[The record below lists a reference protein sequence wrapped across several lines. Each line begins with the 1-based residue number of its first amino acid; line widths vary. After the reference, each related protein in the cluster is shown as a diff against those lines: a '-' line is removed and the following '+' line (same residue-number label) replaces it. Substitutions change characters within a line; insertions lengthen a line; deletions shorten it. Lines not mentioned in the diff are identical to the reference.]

1 MPAPAPINI
10 KSFKAKAN
18 RHKKSMTKFL
28 RKFDK
33 KFIPGMLSKQLEL
46 NEQVWQEVDCLSC
59 ANCCKTM
66 TPTFTK
72 EDTKRI
78 AAHLGITTK
87 ELYNKYFEKD
97 EDNGDIVNKKQPCQ
111 WLNLKDNKCSIY
123 EVRPVDCSGFPHHTK
138 KRFDNYN
145 HVYEQNIDKCPA
157 TFAMVQKLQAWVEEE
172 YKW

>member
-1 MPAPAPINI
+1 MV
-10 KSFKAKAN
+10 
-18 RHKKSMTKFL
+18 KFL

-33 KFIPGMLSKQLEL
+33 KFIPGMLAPQLEFDK
-46 NEQVWQEVDCLSC
+46 QVWQEIDCLSC

-72 EDTKRI
+72 ADQTRI
-78 AAHLGITTK
+78 AAHLKMSTK
-87 ELYNKYFEKD
+87 ELYDTYFATD
-97 EDNGDIVNKKQPCQ
+97 DDNGDTVNSTTPCQ

-123 EVRPVDCSGFPHHTK
+123 DVRPDDCRGFPHHTK
-138 KRFDNYN
+138 KRFDNFN

-157 TFAMVQKLQAWVEEE
+157 TFAMVQKMQTWIEAE

>member
-1 MPAPAPINI
+1 MNI
-10 KSFKAKAN
+10 QSFKAKARRN
-18 RHKKSMTKFL
+18 KPRLVKFL
-28 RKFDK
+28 KKFDK
-33 KFIPGMLSKQLEL
+33 KFIPNMLPTQLAI

-72 EDTKRI
+72 ADQKRI
-78 AAHLGITTK
+78 AAHLAISVK
-87 ELYNKYFEKD
+87 DLNEKYFMVD

-123 EVRPVDCSGFPHHTK
+123 EVRPLDCATFPHHTK
-138 KRFDNYN
+138 ARFDNFN
-145 HVYEQNIDKCPA
+145 HIYEQNLDKCPA
-157 TFAMVQKLQAWVEEE
+157 TYAMVTKIESWINEN